1 MVRHAL
7 ILCLLAVFALP
18 ALAAEDWKK
27 TAKEGDFVARD
38 FAFASGETLPELRLH
53 YTTLGKPKR
62 DRNGR
67 IINAIM
73 ILHGTGG
80 SGEQFFRP
88 QFADLLFRK
97 GGLLDP
103 AKYYII
109 LPDGIGHGKS
119 SKPSDGL
126 RAKFPQYDYA
136 DMVAAQRGLLTKG
149 LGVEH
154 LNLILG
160 TSMGCMHAFMWGEA
174 HPDFTDALAPFA
186 CLPVEIAGRNRMW
199 RKLVNDA
206 ITTDPDWKGGDY
218 QEQPARALRT
228 AASLLL
234 TVGAAPLPLQLSHP
248 TRQAT
253 DPMVEQRMAQ
263 YLGTL
268 DANDFLYQ
276 VSASRT
282 YDPSPDLEKI
292 KARVLW
298 INSADD
304 FINPPELGVAER
316 EAKRLANG
324 RFVLIPASE
333 KTQGHGSHTWA
344 ALWEDELRAL
354 LADAK

>member
-1 MVRHAL
+1 MIRILL
-7 ILCLLAVFALP
+7 ILTALVFSAP
-18 ALAAEDWKK
+18 AYAGDDWRQ
-27 TAKEGDFVARD
+27 TAKEGDHVVKNFT
-38 FAFASGETLPELRLH
+38 FASGEAIPELRLH
-53 YTTLGKPKR
+53 YTTLGEAKR
-62 DRNGR
+62 DKDGR
-67 IINAIM
+67 VTNAVM

-80 SGEQFFRP
+80 SGQQFYRP
-88 QFADLLFRK
+88 QFADVLFK
-97 GGLLDP
+97 KSGLLDP

-126 RAKFPQYDYA
+126 KAKFPHYDYA
-136 DMVAAQRGLLTKG
+136 DMVAAQHDLLTKG
-149 LGVEH
+149 LGID
-154 LNLILG
+154 NLQLIIG
-160 TSMGCMHAFMWGEA
+160 TSMGCMQGFMWGEA
-174 HPDFTDALAPFA
+174 YPDFAKALMPLA

-199 RKLVNDA
+199 RKLVIDA
-206 ITTDPDWKGGDY
+206 ITTDPDWKNGNY
-218 QEQPARALRT
+218 ERQPTRGLRT

-234 TVGAAPLPLQLSHP
+234 TVGAAPLPLQISHP
-248 TRQAT
+248 TREET
-253 DPMVEQRMAQ
+253 DAYVKERMTQ
-263 YLGTL
+263 YLETL

-282 YDPSPDLEKI
+282 YDPSPGLEKI
-292 KARVLW
+292 KARVVW

-333 KTQGHGSHTWA
+333 KSQGHATHSWA